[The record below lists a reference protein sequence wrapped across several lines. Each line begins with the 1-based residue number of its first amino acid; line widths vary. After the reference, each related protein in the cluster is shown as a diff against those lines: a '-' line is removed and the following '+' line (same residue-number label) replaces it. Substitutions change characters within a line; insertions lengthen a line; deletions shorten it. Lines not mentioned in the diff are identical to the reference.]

1 MYINGYHSTHPSS
14 SGGVMGRLEN
24 EHQWRFLLAGISNMC
39 GTSVTNPIDVIKIRM
54 QLENELVVH
63 EGLSAIKNRYYDGFV
78 KGGSR
83 IVRNEG
89 IGGLYK
95 GLLPSLMREGSYSTI
110 RLGAYEPLKVYFGAT
125 DPAHTPLWKKIC
137 AGAISG
143 TIGSAIATPTDLV
156 KVRMQAQGK
165 LFDGEV
171 PRYKSTFSAFKEII
185 QTQGL
190 RGLYTG
196 VGPTVKRAA
205 ILTATQ
211 IPSYDH
217 AKHTILNAELMKEG
231 PVLHVISSMIAG
243 FMTALTTS
251 PVDVIKT
258 RIMNQKSHGVAHHE
272 RVYKNAFDCF
282 LKTLRSEGPL
292 GLYKGFI
299 PNWMRIGPHTII
311 TFFIFEELRHLI
323 GMDPV

>member
-1 MYINGYHSTHPSS
+1 M
-14 SGGVMGRLEN
+14 
-24 EHQWRFLLAGISNMC
+24 
-39 GTSVTNPIDVIKIRM
+39 TNPIDVIKIRM
-54 QLENELVVH
+54 QLENELSVH
-63 EGLSAIKNRYYDGFV
+63 KGLEAIRNRYYDGFI
-78 KGGSR
+78 KGGAR
-83 IVRNEG
+83 IVKDEG
-89 IGGLYK
+89 VGGLYK
-95 GLLPSLMREGSYSTI
+95 GLFPSLIREGSYSTI
-110 RLGAYEPLKVYFGAT
+110 RFGAYEPLKVYFGAT

-143 TIGSAIATPTDLV
+143 TIGSAIATPTDLI

-165 LFDGEV
+165 LFEGEI
-171 PRYKSTFSAFKEII
+171 PRYTSTLAAFREII
-185 QTQGL
+185 VTQGL
-190 RGLYTG
+190 RGLYIG

-217 AKHTILNAELMKEG
+217 AKHTILNAGLMTEG
-231 PVLHVISSMIAG
+231 PYLHVISSMIAG

-258 RIMNQKSHGVAHHE
+258 RIMNQQTNVAHHE
-272 RVYKNAFDCF
+272 KVYKNAFDCF
-282 LKTLRSEGPL
+282 FKILRSEGPL

-311 TFFIFEELRHLI
+311 TFFIFEELRHLV
-323 GMDPV
+323 GMDPI